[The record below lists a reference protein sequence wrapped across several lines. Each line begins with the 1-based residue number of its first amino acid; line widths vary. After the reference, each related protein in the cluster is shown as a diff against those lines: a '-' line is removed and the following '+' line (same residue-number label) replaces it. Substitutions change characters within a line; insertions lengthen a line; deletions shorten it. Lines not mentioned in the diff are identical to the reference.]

1 MNIRSDVV
9 AALRNTLACVAGV
22 GAFFLLA
29 GRWDWVAGW
38 GFLGTLAAT
47 NASYVW
53 VVRRTQ
59 ARLPQ
64 KERKPGAAND
74 SHTRPT
80 TFTYLYLCVIVVG
93 ALDGGRF
100 GWSGMPAA
108 LWFPG
113 AGLYVLAFVVIGWC
127 AAINPYFGTEN
138 RVRPE
143 ESGHVLITTGPYT
156 LVRHPGYF
164 ATMTGYL
171 LGTALMLQSWWSLI
185 PAALGAIRLCS
196 AAATEDRVL
205 LESLDGYRAYAQ
217 RVPYR
222 LFPGIW

>member
-1 MNIRSDVV
+1 MPSLGP
-9 AALRNTLACVAGV
+9 AALRNALACVAAVAG
-22 GAFFLLA
+22 FFLIA
-29 GRWDWVAGW
+29 GRWDWAAGW
-38 GFLGTLAAT
+38 GFLGTVAAA
-47 NASYVW
+47 NASYVG
-53 VVRRTQ
+53 VVRRRQ
-59 ARLPQ
+59 ARMTS
-64 KERKPGAAND
+64 D

-80 TFTYLYLCVIVVG
+80 AFTYLYLCVIVVG

-100 GWSGMPAA
+100 GWSQMPGA
-108 LWFPG
+108 LWFAG
-113 AGLYVLAFVVIGWC
+113 ASLYLLAFVVIGWC

-138 RVRPE
+138 RVLPE
-143 ESGHVLITTGPYT
+143 GSGHVLITAGPYT

-171 LGTALMLQSWWSLI
+171 LGTSLMLQSWWSLI
-185 PAALGAIRLCS
+185 PAALGAVRLCS